1 MAAPDFNQQLFAS
14 GQMPG
19 ALGAHGGGSTSSVP
33 LSATLGLKDAK
44 HYWFEGANPP
54 QALLAG
60 MFGGDTN
67 GIGGI
72 FTPKSGDKFIQG
84 LTNVGGGGT
93 VNFGGGTTSEG
104 STTGSYFQSM
114 VAVSRGE
121 SSERGV

>member
-1 MAAPDFNQQLFAS
+1 
-14 GQMPG
+14 
-19 ALGAHGGGSTSSVP
+19 
-33 LSATLGLKDAK
+33 
-44 HYWFEGANPP
+44 
-54 QALLAG
+54 

-84 LTNVGGGGT
+84 LTNIGGGGT
-93 VNFGGGTTSEG
+93 VSFGGGTTSEG